1 MSLYLVLE
9 GLDGT
14 GKSVQADRL
23 CKWLVAEGKEPLHLR
38 EPGSTPVGEALRQIL
53 LDPDTGSLSPLT
65 EALLFCAARAQ
76 LLEDQIRPALASG
89 RPVVAERCFV
99 STLVYQGM
107 APAEHERVPLDLLE
121 TLTAHMHEDLWPDA
135 IFLLDLDPEESARRS
150 GDDRIERRGPDYR
163 HRAQEGFLILAQRVP
178 GMEVVDGSQP
188 VEVVQESL
196 RTLVSRM
203 DS

>member
-1 MSLYLVLE
+1 MSLYVVLE

-38 EPGSTPVGEALRQIL
+38 EPGSTPVGEVLRRIL

-76 LLEDQIRPALASG
+76 LLDDQIRPALAAG

-107 APAEHERVPLDLLE
+107 APSEHERVPLDLLE
-121 TLTAHMHEDLWPDA
+121 TLTGHMHEDLWPDA
-135 IFLLDLDPEESARRS
+135 IFLLDLDPEECARRS
-150 GDDRIERRGPDYR
+150 GRDRIERRDEDYR
-163 HRAQEGFLILAQRVP
+163 HRAREGFLVLAQRVP
-178 GMEVVDGSQP
+178 GMEVIDGSPP

-196 RTLVSRM
+196 RKLVSRM
-203 DS
+203 VS